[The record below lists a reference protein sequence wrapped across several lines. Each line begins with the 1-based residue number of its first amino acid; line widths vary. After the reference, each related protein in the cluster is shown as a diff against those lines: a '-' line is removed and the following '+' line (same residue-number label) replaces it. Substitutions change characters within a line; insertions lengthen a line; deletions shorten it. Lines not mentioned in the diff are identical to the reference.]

1 MNAKY
6 RKCVGMMILNTNN
19 EILVG
24 RRLDHPSGYWQM
36 PQGGIDE
43 NATKDNSEDTVLSEK
58 EKRLAKDYQL
68 QRALDLLK
76 GLSIFEESF
85 EE

>member
-1 MNAKY
+1 MSDKY

-43 NATKDNSEDTVLSEK
+43 K
-58 EKRLAKDYQL
+58 ENP
-68 QRALDLLK
+68 
-76 GLSIFEESF
+76 
-85 EE
+85 